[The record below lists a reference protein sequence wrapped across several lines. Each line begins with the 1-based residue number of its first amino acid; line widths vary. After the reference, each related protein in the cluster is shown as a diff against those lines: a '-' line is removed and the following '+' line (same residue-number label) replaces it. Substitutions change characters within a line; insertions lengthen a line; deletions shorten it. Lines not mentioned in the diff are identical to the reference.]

1 MANVF
6 NFSYCL
12 FDVRIIFK
20 PYADR
25 RNQGALLIE
34 NSEIKMKEKALLV
47 GVIYGELNQKIVDEH
62 LEELQ
67 LLAETAGAEVVGN
80 VTQNLKRINPSLFIG
95 SGKAE
100 QLINQAKELGVSL
113 IIFDDE
119 LSPGQIKNYS
129 NFTEEV
135 KVIDRS
141 GLILDIFRQH
151 AQTKEAKTQVE
162 LAQLEYMLPRLTR
175 AWTHL
180 ERQMGGIGTR
190 AGAGETQIEVDRRL
204 IRTRISKLKRELEK
218 IKRER
223 NTQSK
228 RRKNQF
234 KVALVGYT
242 NAGKS
247 TLMKAISGA
256 DVFIQDQLFATLDT
270 TVRSVELDSSHTI
283 LLSDT
288 VGFIRK
294 LPHHLVA
301 SFRSTLKEVVDSD
314 LILLILDASSSQ
326 VEDHYQTIMEVLKDL
341 GADRHQIQIV
351 LNKIDR
357 DEADEHIHFLKR
369 RFADSIFVSALNNLR
384 IEILSQ
390 RIIEIIDENYQ
401 IVDLQFSYQDSKK
414 MALAQ
419 EGVDVLERN
428 YDDDCVRL
436 KIKGARWRINQIQSS
451 LLK

>member
-34 NSEIKMKEKALLV
+34 NSEIKMKERALLV

-113 IIFDDE
+113 IIFNDE

-129 NFTEEV
+129 NFTEEL

-288 VGFIRK
+288 VGFVRK

-314 LILLILDASSSQ
+314 LILLILDASSGQ